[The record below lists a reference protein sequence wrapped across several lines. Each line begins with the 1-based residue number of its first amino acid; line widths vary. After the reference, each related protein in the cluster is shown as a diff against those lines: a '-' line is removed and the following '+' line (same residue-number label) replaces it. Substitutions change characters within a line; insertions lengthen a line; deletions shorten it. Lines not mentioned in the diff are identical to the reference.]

1 MVNDL
6 VDVLSPANHTG
17 LHQSYCV
24 HDRPTPTSDIALHLG
39 VHYRPTPTSDAALH
53 VGVHDRHTLTGEA
66 GFHVGV
72 NELVI

>member
-1 MVNDL
+1 MINDL
-6 VDVLSPANHTG
+6 VDVLNPANHTG

-24 HDRPTPTSDIALHLG
+24 HDRPTPTSDIALHVG
-39 VHYRPTPTSDAALH
+39 VHDRPTSNSETTLH
-53 VGVHDRHTLTGEA
+53 VGVHDRHTPTGEA